1 MKREY
6 LKQNPETR
14 RKLKT
19 IGFILLPLGI
29 ILMVIGFSS
38 FFSNPGG
45 GVLLNFTGFFMI
57 SAGGTCLRYG
67 YMGQVARYT
76 SSEISP
82 VVKDTA
88 NYLIDGTKDEISD
101 LVGTIQGKKTLYCP
115 NCGDKAETD
124 EIFCDKCGKMLRR
137 ECPKC
142 KAENNADSA
151 YCRKC
156 GEKL

>member
-29 ILMVIGFSS
+29 ILLVIGFSI
-38 FFSNPGG
+38 FFESPGG
-45 GVLLNFTGFFMI
+45 GIFAAFAGFIMM
-57 SAGGTCLRYG
+57 SAGGACLSYG

-88 NYLIDGTKDEISD
+88 NYLIEGTKEEIAD
-101 LVGTIQGKKTLYCP
+101 LVGKIRGKTTMYCP
-115 NCGDKAETD
+115 KCGDKVEAD
-124 EIFCDKCGKMLRR
+124 EIFCDKCGTMLKR